1 MNLGNKNIF
10 MLIEGSKDL
19 ATDDFKDVVKANH
32 YMNTLIDAENDI
44 RYIRDK
50 YCRFCNGYQN
60 CPYYVEST
68 YEDDICENSEYI
80 LHNNIDY
87 RIEEVMFD
95 EKED

>member
-1 MNLGNKNIF
+1 MSKIYLVVESCGQHG
-10 MLIEGSKDL
+10 EGWEIIKK
-19 ATDDFKDVVKANH
+19 AFKDVVKANH

-87 RIEEVMFD
+87 RIEEVMF
-95 EKED
+95 EE